1 MQMPATIEDLEAA
14 IQDTLAQAS
23 SILLL
28 NQNVLAEYE
37 IRQTKVLPHINFIQR
52 IKMRLSLYITVDIQ
66 RILPFRKTW
75 YL

>member
-1 MQMPATIEDLEAA
+1 MPATIEDLEAA

-37 IRQTKVLPHINFIQR
+37 IRKTKVMHHIYFIQR
-52 IKMRLSLYITVDIQ
+52 IKMRLFLYITVDI
-66 RILPFRKTW
+66 
-75 YL
+75 